1 MALVYLYR
9 YNELKMVK
17 SILLIVLILVQQ
29 QLMAQSSGI
38 DASKLTVAERYQ
50 LMKAKSQTYGEYK
63 AIKESDLDGTWKVM
77 KDSLQANRVL
87 LSQLNQHINALQAR
101 VDSIQLAIQQTEA
114 SVQDIKFD
122 STHINV
128 LGINFNKLFFL
139 SLMGAILAVLI
150 IGVFALIGRMKLIQ
164 LTLKAK
170 SELAETTLREF
181 DEYRKKAMEKQSKL
195 ARELQTEL
203 NRPGR

>member
-1 MALVYLYR
+1 
-9 YNELKMVK
+9 VK
-17 SILLIVLILVQQ
+17 RILLIAWLLAQQ
-29 QLMAQSSGI
+29 QLNAQTTGS
-38 DASKLTVAERYQ
+38 DAPKLTVAERYQ

-63 AIKESDLDGTWKVM
+63 AIKESDLDGTWKVV
-77 KDSLQANRVL
+77 KDSLQANRVSL
-87 LSQLNQHINALQAR
+87 AQSNQHINALQAR

-139 SLMGAILAVLI
+139 SVIGVILAVLI
-150 IGVFALIGRMKLIQ
+150 IGVFAWIGRMKLMR
-164 LTLKAK
+164 LALKAK